1 MGSYHRHGGGVN
13 MLRGPFRVSLASLKF
28 PTYSH
33 GTTRVVA
40 RSGFPG
46 RIGSPFSLAVA
57 ALSAAITIAGVSIVT
72 AAQEEDLGAVNVALV
87 SRAEALIIAR
97 CSVCHSP
104 DLIVQ
109 QRLQRERWRATVEKM
124 KRWGAEISNDEA
136 ELLMQYLSARYHP
149 AAPDQLPPF
158 DRELRKAEPLT
169 QEPGPEGPLTGVAAR
184 GAGIFE
190 HNCQACH
197 GIGAVGG
204 MGPRL
209 VKNPVLSHGE
219 SFWGT
224 VVHGRGSMP
233 AWGAILSHQDIA
245 DIHAWLLTR

>member
-1 MGSYHRHGGGVN
+1 M
-13 MLRGPFRVSLASLKF
+13 F
-28 PTYSH
+28 
-33 GTTRVVA
+33 
-40 RSGFPG
+40 SGFSIPG
-46 RIGSPFSLAVA
+46 A
-57 ALSAAITIAGVSIVT
+57 ALSAAIMLASVSVVP
-72 AAQEEDLGAVNVALV
+72 AAQEEDLGAVSVALAP
-87 SRAEALIIAR
+87 RAEALIIAR

-109 QRLQRERWRATVEKM
+109 QRLPRERWKATVEKM

-136 ELLMQYLSARYHP
+136 DLLMHYLSARYHP
-149 AAPDQLPPF
+149 AAPEQLPPF
-158 DRELRKAEPLT
+158 DRELRKAEPFT
-169 QEPGPEGPLTGVAAR
+169 QEQLAEGPLTGVATR

-197 GIGAVGG
+197 GAGAVGG

-209 VKNPVLSHGE
+209 VKNPVLTHEE
-219 SFWGT
+219 SFLET

-233 AWGAILSHQDIA
+233 AWGAVLSHQDIA